1 MQLQEFQAKVLLSQ
15 YAIRSPAG
23 AVATTPDDAE
33 MAAAR
38 LDADKIFVKAQIHAG
53 ERLAAGGIRTVNSA
67 KAAKA
72 AAGELLGQ
80 KLVTSQTSP
89 HGLTVKSVLVEA
101 GIKAEQEL
109 YLALQIDAVS
119 GTIVVTA
126 GQGGGA
132 DIERRLATQALK
144 LESLTLGI
152 SGERGPGEIADLAR
166 RIGLSGGLADSFGDL
181 IKKLHRAF
189 VELDAGLIEINPL
202 VVTDTG
208 ELVAVDAKV
217 VVDDNALYRHP
228 ELNELRDDSRTD
240 RIELQA
246 QRHQINFVQMDG
258 DIGTIVN
265 GAGLGLATL
274 DMIAAAGGAP
284 ANFMDIRTTA
294 KSLDIAQGIGLVLEN
309 PRAKVLL
316 VNVFGGGMQPCDTIA
331 EALGIAFRKSRR
343 ILPLV
348 LRMTG
353 NNEDLARLRLANFN
367 LPKTEFADM
376 WQAVTH
382 AVALAHGRTR

>member
-1 MQLQEFQAKVLLSQ
+1 MQLQEFQAKTLLSQ
-15 YAIRSPAG
+15 YAIGSPAG
-23 AVATTPDDAE
+23 AVVATSDEAE
-33 MAAAR
+33 AIATR
-38 LDADKIFVKAQIHAG
+38 LHTDTIFVKAQIHAG
-53 ERLAAGGIRTVNSA
+53 ERLAAGGIRAVNSP

-80 KLVTSQTSP
+80 KLVTSQTGS
-89 HGLTVKSVLVEA
+89 HGQTVKSVLVEA

-109 YLALQIDAVS
+109 YLALQVDAGS
-119 GTIVVTA
+119 GAIVLTA

-132 DIERRLATQALK
+132 DIERRFAAQTLK
-144 LESLTLGI
+144 LESLPLRI
-152 SGERGPGEIADLAR
+152 RGERNPGDIAELAG
-166 RIGLSGGLADSFGDL
+166 RIGLSGGVAVKFGEL

-208 ELVAVDAKV
+208 DLVAVDAKV

-228 ELNELRDDSRTD
+228 ELKELRDDSHTD

-265 GAGLGLATL
+265 GAGLALATL
-274 DMIAAAGGAP
+274 DMISAAGGSP

-294 KSLDIAQGIGLVLEN
+294 KSLDIAQGISLVLEN
-309 PRAKVLL
+309 TRAKVLL

-331 EALGIAFRKSRR
+331 EALGIAFRRSRR
-343 ILPLV
+343 ILPVV

-353 NNEDLARLRLANFN
+353 NNEDLARLRLANYN
-367 LPKTEFADM
+367 LPKTECADM
-376 WQAVTH
+376 WQAVTR
-382 AVALAHGRTR
+382 AVALAQGRA

>member
-1 MQLQEFQAKVLLSQ
+1 MQLQEFQAKTLLSQ
-15 YAIRSPAG
+15 YAIGSPAG
-23 AVATTPDDAE
+23 AVVATSDEAE
-33 MAAAR
+33 AIATR
-38 LDADKIFVKAQIHAG
+38 LHTDTIFVKAQIHAG
-53 ERLAAGGIRTVNSA
+53 ERLAAGGIRAVNSP

-80 KLVTSQTSP
+80 KLVTSQTGS
-89 HGLTVKSVLVEA
+89 HGQTVKSVLVEA

-109 YLALQIDAVS
+109 YLALQVDAGS
-119 GTIVVTA
+119 GAIVLTA

-132 DIERRLATQALK
+132 DIERRFAAQTLK
-144 LESLTLGI
+144 LESLPLRI
-152 SGERGPGEIADLAR
+152 RGERNPGDIAELAG
-166 RIGLSGGLADSFGDL
+166 RIGLSGGVAVKFGEL

-208 ELVAVDAKV
+208 DLVAVDAKV

-228 ELNELRDDSRTD
+228 ELKELRDDSHTD

-265 GAGLGLATL
+265 GAGLALATL
-274 DMIAAAGGAP
+274 DMISAAGGSP

-294 KSLDIAQGIGLVLEN
+294 KSLDIAQGISLVLEN
-309 PRAKVLL
+309 TRAKVLL

-331 EALGIAFRKSRR
+331 EALGIAFRRSRR
-343 ILPLV
+343 ILPVV

-353 NNEDLARLRLANFN
+353 NNEDLARLRLANYN
-367 LPKTEFADM
+367 LPKTECADM
-376 WQAVTH
+376 WQAVTR
-382 AVALAHGRTR
+382 AVAIAHGRA